1 MLRYGK
7 ISDYVNWN
15 LAYGSVQILLA
26 TKASLTNVFIIN
38 MIYLIYWLR
47 RKLILLPLSILES
60 TKVLLLRE
68 KFASQT

>member
-26 TKASLTNVFIIN
+26 TGASLTNVFIIN
-38 MIYLIYWLR
+38 MIYLIY
-47 RKLILLPLSILES
+47 
-60 TKVLLLRE
+60 
-68 KFASQT
+68 